1 MTHIMNLWH
10 DSFIKIQ
17 EGTKTIEMR
26 LYDEKRSAISIGD
39 IIIFVDTSSRASLE
53 CLVLN
58 LYTYPSFDELYAHHD
73 KISIGYNENE
83 AANPKDMLMYYSEEQ
98 INKYGVVGIEITTR

>member
-1 MTHIMNLWH
+1 MNLWH

-26 LYDEKRSAISIGD
+26 LYDEKRSAISI
-39 IIIFVDTSSRASLE
+39 
-53 CLVLN
+53 
-58 LYTYPSFDELYAHHD
+58 
-73 KISIGYNENE
+73 NE
-83 AANPKDMLMYYSEEQ
+83 AANSKDMLMYYSEEQ